1 MDKTKCQRQ
10 QTLVEDEW
18 KPWFAAQCRSP
29 RQQEESEYRAE
40 GGKEDGAHRWML
52 MGCFT
57 SPEEDPLTCPKD

>member
-18 KPWFAAQCRSP
+18 KPWFAAQSRSP

-52 MGCFT
+52 IMSCFT
-57 SPEEDPLTCPKD
+57 SPEDPLTCPKD